1 MPTTWIYTGDCR
13 FLCLPTHN
21 FYTGEN
27 KMNIPKDLKYTE
39 NDEWIKVD
47 GKIGTIGITDH
58 AQDQLSDIVYVE
70 IVVSEDEEISQGDS
84 CATLESVK
92 AAADVYAPVSGK
104 VIAINDEL
112 PDTPEVVNSD
122 PYGKAWMLKIE
133 LSDPSELDGLM
144 DAAAYEASI
153 ADAE

>member
-1 MPTTWIYTGDCR
+1 
-13 FLCLPTHN
+13 
-21 FYTGEN
+21 
-27 KMNIPKDLKYTE
+27 MNIPKDLKFTE